1 MNDLPALSRVAKAK
15 KWWRERRVS
24 QKIESLAPV
33 VFAVAA
39 FVGVWRAGLTEEQ
52 VGKLVSDVLPTAV
65 TVATV
70 LAGFQATAQ
79 SVLIALI
86 DSPAW
91 KYLQRLKH
99 DHRLVNY
106 HWETIASLLIFIGL
120 SLGVLIA
127 KALGLA
133 VENST
138 LWVPG
143 LLGATLVHSGACSI
157 RIAHLMVV
165 LLKQKDTQSPA

>member
-1 MNDLPALSRVAKAK
+1 MR
-15 KWWRERRVS
+15 KWWREHRIS
-24 QKIESLAPV
+24 QRIEAFAPV
-33 VFAVAA
+33 VFGLAV
-39 FVGVWRAGLTEEQ
+39 FVGIWRAGLTEEQ
-52 VGKLVSDVLPTAV
+52 VGKLISDVLPTAV

-86 DSPAW
+86 DSAAW

-106 HWETIASLLIFIGL
+106 HWETIVSLLVFVGI
-120 SLGVLIA
+120 SLGVLVA
-127 KALGLA
+127 KALGLP
-133 VENST
+133 VGQST
-138 LWVPG
+138 VWVPG
-143 LLGATLVHSGACSI
+143 LLGATLVHSGTCSI

-165 LLKQKDTQSPA
+165 LLKQKDTRPLA